1 MFNYDNLKRVLVE
14 VGRVVLVE
22 DNNGKR
28 FVLWIGTED
37 IVAIRATMKLADRN
51 VDTETDPVLQ
61 EAYIDIYQ
69 HLAFHLGEKIAL
81 AKKG

>member
-37 IVAIRATMKLADRN
+37 IVAIRATMKLVEVSADA
-51 VDTETDPVLQ
+51 ETDPNLK
-61 EAYIDIYQ
+61 EAYTLIYQ
-69 HLAFHLGEKIAL
+69 GLAEIASALVSL
-81 AKKG
+81 AKQG